1 MPTRCIEGAN
11 LAPEQSQVLTNGGYR
26 QLKDQY
32 PDSENPTKKTQNRLD
47 SHRLSHGR
55 TWRVSGPHESGNTA
69 VKVGKRFLFVLFRHP
84 IVSVFQHTTP
94 QYIISGDMAHTIRDK
109 KKLLD
114 RVRRVRGQIE
124 AVERLLEGEKDCVE
138 ILQQIAACR
147 GSINGLM
154 SEVLEGHIRF
164 HLVDRDQ
171 GRKSRKGNAV
181 EEVVG
186 IAKSYLK

>member
-1 MPTRCIEGAN
+1 
-11 LAPEQSQVLTNGGYR
+11 
-26 QLKDQY
+26 
-32 PDSENPTKKTQNRLD
+32 
-47 SHRLSHGR
+47 
-55 TWRVSGPHESGNTA
+55 
-69 VKVGKRFLFVLFRHP
+69 
-84 IVSVFQHTTP
+84 
-94 QYIISGDMAHTIRDK
+94 MAHTIRDK
-109 KKLLD
+109 KKLLN